1 MAISNYTE
9 LQAAIGDW
17 LNRDDLAA
25 VVPTFISLAE
35 ADINRKLKHWRM
47 ETRSTATL
55 DSRFSTLPAD
65 WNSTVSLTTSINGK
79 PYPIRL
85 GSVADIA
92 DQRNLYS
99 DTAGIPK
106 LYAITGG
113 QLELFPTPGEAYT
126 AELVY
131 LAKVPTLGGATT
143 TNWLLTVSP
152 DAYLYGALVQSAPY
166 LKDDQRAP
174 IWAGLYQ
181 SAIEGLN
188 SSSDEQR
195 WSGSG
200 LRLKNRG
207 F

>member
-9 LQAAIGDW
+9 LQAAIADW

-25 VVPTFISLAE
+25 VVPSFISLAE
-35 ADINRKLKHWRM
+35 ADINRRLKHWRM

-55 DSRFSTLPAD
+55 DSRFSALPAD
-65 WNSTVSLTTSINGK
+65 WGSTISLAMTISGK
-79 PYPIRL
+79 AYPIRL
-85 GSVADIA
+85 ASVADIA
-92 DQRNLYS
+92 DQRS
-99 DTAGIPK
+99 ASSGASGRPEV
-106 LYAITGG
+106 YAITGG
-113 QLELFPTPGEAYT
+113 QLEIYPTPDAAYS

-131 LAKVPTLGGATT
+131 LANVPSLSATT
-143 TNWLLTVSP
+143 TSNWLLLDSP
-152 DAYLYGALVQSAPY
+152 DVYLYGALVQSAPY

-181 SAIEGLN
+181 SAIDGLN

-195 WSGSG
+195 YSGSG